1 MRTASLLGLG
11 LLAVL
16 TSAPAQAQDRPADG
30 SPSEQRLI
38 WSLGMRLK
46 ADDLANSTRLGL
58 SPVLG
63 LRYGRWRSGPVDGPT
78 WHRFGQIRTDNAI
91 TYDWLDSRHW
101 RTAVSA
107 SVVNLEKDTPTDLF
121 ESGRKTLR
129 GKAVIDYMG
138 WSHWTVGLLL
148 THDLLGRGAGTALAP
163 TVTYR
168 QALSEDSTILL
179 SHSFTW
185 ADRSL
190 WSSAHALNPQA
201 AVHAGAGWGS
211 MDTSL
216 TLRQRWRPHWS
227 WFMQLHRSHALG
239 PFHPG
244 AQQDATGWSAQAG
257 MIYFSL

>member
-1 MRTASLLGLG
+1 MRPASLLGPG

-16 TSAPAQAQDRPADG
+16 TAAPAHAQETLTQG
-30 SPSEQRLI
+30 SLTEQRLI
-38 WSLGMRLK
+38 WSLGVRLK
-46 ADDLANSTRLGL
+46 VDDLAVRPGIGL
-58 SPVLG
+58 SPMLG
-63 LRYGRWRSGPVDGPT
+63 LRYGRWRTGPIDGQT
-78 WHRFGQIRTDNAI
+78 WHRFGQVRTDNAI

-107 SVVNLEKDTPTDLF
+107 SVMNLEKDTPTDFF

-179 SHSFTW
+179 SQSFTW
-185 ADRSL
+185 ANRVL
-190 WSSAHALNPQA
+190 WSRAHALNPPGA
-201 AVHAGAGWGS
+201 FHAGAGWGS

-216 TLRQRWRPHWS
+216 TLRQRWRPQWS
-227 WFMQLHRSHALG
+227 WFMQVNRSHALK
-239 PFHPG
+239 PLYPA